1 MTTNNPRTVYEERE
15 IYHYQSTEG
24 IIADLQAALEEGFTS
39 FDVETY
45 HEYGDC
51 YAKIVV
57 SRRRPETKEEKDAR
71 ELTENLRAQE
81 QFNRERAEY
90 EKLKAKF
97 GNL

>member
-1 MTTNNPRTVYEERE
+1 MVYEERT

-24 IIADLQAALEEGFTS
+24 VVADLQAALEEGFTS

-45 HEYGDC
+45 NEYGDC
-51 YAKIVV
+51 CAKIVV

-81 QFNRERAEY
+81 QLNRERAEY